1 MFHHEKPSLTHHRYN
16 VTGETIKLDLTED
29 RPTWPLSSYGPG
41 KNAPLQ
47 LMEGD
52 IEQSPEE
59 MRVRH
64 YLAVAKGNPQESV
77 RRANSTH
84 IDQHSYVAGT
94 TRGSNSSQGQ

>member
-1 MFHHEKPSLTHHRYN
+1 MTSE
-16 VTGETIKLDLTED
+16 
-29 RPTWPLSSYGPG
+29 RPIWPLSSYGPG

-64 YLAVAKGNPQESV
+64 YLAVASGNPQESV
-77 RRANSTH
+77 
-84 IDQHSYVAGT
+84 
-94 TRGSNSSQGQ
+94 

>member
-1 MFHHEKPSLTHHRYN
+1 
-16 VTGETIKLDLTED
+16 
-29 RPTWPLSSYGPG
+29 
-41 KNAPLQ
+41 
-47 LMEGD
+47 MEGD

-84 IDQHSYVAGT
+84 IDHHSYVAGT
-94 TRGSNSSQGQ
+94 TRGSDSSQGQ

>member
-1 MFHHEKPSLTHHRYN
+1 M
-16 VTGETIKLDLTED
+16 IKADLTDE
-29 RPTWPLSSYGPG
+29 RPIWPLSSYGPG

-64 YLAVAKGNPQESV
+64 YLALAKGNPQESV
-77 RRANSTH
+77 RCSVFNIR
-84 IDQHSYVAGT
+84 IDHRSYITGT
-94 TRGSNSSQGQ
+94 TRGTNSGEGQ